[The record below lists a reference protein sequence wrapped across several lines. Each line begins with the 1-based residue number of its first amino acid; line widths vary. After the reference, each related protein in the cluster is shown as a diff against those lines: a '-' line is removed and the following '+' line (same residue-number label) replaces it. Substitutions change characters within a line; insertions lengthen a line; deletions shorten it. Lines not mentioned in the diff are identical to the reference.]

1 LSIRGFKKN
10 AGPSMALIERVT
22 KVEVDLLPGGGSVGP
37 GPLKLPLPTA
47 VSEVPN
53 IADLKTLI
61 EMKLSSYLGSPTRRA
76 QDLADVVQLVQ
87 ANGLSREFGV
97 DGAVRWQYL
106 AVLDGLEADR
116 LAAGG

>member
-37 GPLKLPLPTA
+37 GPLKLPLPTS
-47 VSEVPN
+47 VSETPD

-61 EMKLSSYLGSPTRRA
+61 EIKLSSYLGSPTRRA
-76 QDLADVVQLVQ
+76 QDLADVVRLVQ
-87 ANGLSREFGV
+87 ANGLNRGFVIAAEVRE
-97 DGAVRWQYL
+97 QYL
-106 AVLDGLEADR
+106 AILDGLAAD
-116 LAAGG
+116 G